1 MKRYPVEDAFNFED
15 VANDILQMAN
25 DLIGKHEFFV
35 SFIDEKILKVLK
47 VKNKIWLDEGIIM
60 PIEETYCQY
69 TLQGKEPVL
78 IVNSLVDERVKF
90 LNATIT
96 NKMCSYAGV
105 PIILKN
111 GIVFG
116 TVCAQNKEPFLFDQK
131 TINILTRLAKFLSY
145 VVDLETFIIKDSLTG
160 LYNRYFWNKMIA
172 QLNSNHTV
180 HTFLMFDIDK
190 FKKINDQFGHEK
202 GDEVLIRVGEI
213 LQNSIPNN
221 AYAFRF
227 GGDEFGVLF
236 TDSSVEETADT
247 VNELI
252 AKCEE
257 IRLDQNTIVNISC
270 GIVDTNKVD
279 ISKLMAVADQCLYFS
294 KKESKSFVTQA

>member
-47 VKNKIWLDEGIIM
+47 VKNKIFLEEGIMM

-69 TLQGKEPVL
+69 TLQGNEPVL

-172 QLNSNHTV
+172 QLNSNDTDHA
-180 HTFLMFDIDK
+180 FLMFDIDK

-202 GDEVLIRVGEI
+202 GDEVLIQVSEI
-213 LQNSIPNN
+213 LQNIIPNN

-236 TDSSVEETADT
+236 TDSSLEETEDT

-252 AKCEE
+252 VKCEE
-257 IRLDQNTIVNISC
+257 IKLDQNTIVNISC
-270 GIVDTNKVD
+270 GIVDTTKVD
-279 ISKLMAVADQCLYFS
+279 ISKLMAVADQCLYLS
-294 KKESKSFVTQA
+294 KNEPTSFVTRA

>member
-35 SFIDEKILKVLK
+35 SFIDENILKVLK

-111 GIVFG
+111 GVVFG
-116 TVCAQNKEPFLFDQK
+116 TVCAQNKDPFLFDQK
-131 TINILTRLAKFLSY
+131 TISTLTRLAKFLSY
-145 VVDLETFIIKDSLTG
+145 VVDLETFIIKDSLTS
-160 LYNRYFWNKMIA
+160 LYNRYFWNKMMT
-172 QLNSNHTV
+172 QLNSINTV

-202 GDEVLIRVGEI
+202 GDDVLIRVGEI
-213 LQNSIPNN
+213 LQTIIPNN

-236 TDSSVEETADT
+236 TDSSVEQAADT
-247 VNELI
+247 ITGLI
-252 AKCEE
+252 DKCKE
-257 IRLDQNTIVNISC
+257 IRLDQNTTVQISC
-270 GIVDTNKVD
+270 GVVDTNKVEL
-279 ISKLMAVADQCLYFS
+279 SKLMAVADQCLYES
-294 KKESKSFVTQA
+294 KKEPISFVTRA